1 MNELTSTSESF
12 LFRLCIPYNTST
24 SEFNNYLLDKEWMDS
39 FHIDT
44 DIINGSYSISERI
57 YYIEKKFGHYLNER
71 EYKELYERE
80 SLQLKIYS
88 DILNFSLSDYFISW
102 LKNSTNQFK
111 KNTLI
116 VIHKNKHK
124 AFIFPEVRVMV
135 ANEIYFIMPSLHDI
149 QVKPSVSSMNFDF
162 SGIFNVLTTLSFAL
176 PPPWGVFAAAGV
188 QLIELIIG
196 SLTNLSNFNSMVQVI
211 RQQLELEFKAH
222 DITTYAAELSNY
234 MTQFQN
240 FVTTA
245 NSLPDNISYIEHEVL
260 PFLKG
265 QKTTTTGSIYDSL
278 NQLLIKSYYL
288 GSGPDDKLANYSS
301 SLLIQLITAMIVNQ
315 KTIIVFTA
323 QLSSLQRNLDV
334 EKYNEYLDLWLG
346 EYVELRT
353 LINSVMKSCNDVV
366 TNASKHRNSLMNMEF
381 KPLPH
386 RGGITQDAICVIQ
399 DSWAG
404 YSSTKSVGA
413 SQSIDEFKRAMISF
427 YDSYKSE
434 QDKNFY
440 KWIDGVFPKNEINNR
455 LSNSLKT
462 WNEKIAPKKP
472 ENTIL
477 VEFNNDSK
485 NPKWSNKKHIYYAVE
500 FKNFLGSNISE
511 YKKFATVEGKSPS
524 LSSIPVDDLFLTRAR
539 VLHYRDDQIKDEVV
553 TVFKDN
559 VTTIYNDVEE

>member
-1 MNELTSTSESF
+1 MNSF
-12 LFRLCIPYNTST
+12 YI
-24 SEFNNYLLDKEWMDS
+24 DS
-39 FHIDT
+39 
-44 DIINGSYSISERI
+44 DIINGSYSISERKC
-57 YYIEKKFGHYLNER
+57 YVENKFGHYLNER
-71 EYKELYERE
+71 ENEELYKRE

-88 DILNFSLSDYFISW
+88 DILNFPLDDYFISW
-102 LKNSTNQFK
+102 LRNSTNQFK
-111 KNTLI
+111 KNTLV

-124 AFIFPEVRVMV
+124 ALIFPEVRVMV
-135 ANEIYFIMPSLHDI
+135 TNKIYFIMPSLHDI
-149 QVKPSVSSMNFDF
+149 QLKPFVNGMNFDF
-162 SGIFNVLTTLSFAL
+162 SGIFNILTTLSFAL
-176 PPPWGVFAAAGV
+176 PPPWGVFAAAGF

-196 SLTNLSNFNSMVQVI
+196 SFTNLSNFNSIVQVI

-234 MTQFQN
+234 MTQFQT

-301 SLLIQLITAMIVNQ
+301 VLLVQLITAIIVNQ
-315 KTIIVFTA
+315 KTIIIFTA
-323 QLSSLQRNLDV
+323 QLSSLQHNFDE

-353 LINSVMKSCNDVV
+353 LINGIMKSCNDIV
-366 TNASKHRNSLMNMEF
+366 TNVSKHRNSLMNMEF
-381 KPLPH
+381 RPLPH
-386 RGGITQDAICVIQ
+386 RGGITQDAICIIQ
-399 DSWAG
+399 DRWTG

-413 SQSIDEFKRAMISF
+413 SQSIDEFKKSMISF

-434 QDKNFY
+434 QDKNFST
-440 KWIDGVFPKNEINNR
+440 WIDSVFPKDEINNK
-455 LSNSLKT
+455 LSDSLKT

-477 VEFNNDSK
+477 VEFNNESK
-485 NPKWSNKKHIYYAVE
+485 NPKWGNKKYIYYAVE

-511 YKKFATVEGKSPS
+511 YKKFTTVEGKSPS
-524 LSSIPVDDLFLTRAR
+524 LSSIPVDNLFLTRAR

-559 VTTIYNDVEE
+559 VTTVYNDV

>member
-1 MNELTSTSESF
+1 MTKLTSTREYF
-12 LFRLCIPYNTST
+12 LFRLCIPFNTST
-24 SEFNNYLLDKEWMDS
+24 SELNSCLLDKEWMDS

-44 DIINGSYSISERI
+44 DIINNSYSIHERKC
-57 YYIEKKFGHYLNER
+57 YIEKKFGHYLNEK
-71 EYKELYERE
+71 EYEELYKRE

-88 DILNFSLSDYFISW
+88 DILNFSLDDYFISW
-102 LKNSTNQFK
+102 LKSRTIQFN
-111 KNTLI
+111 KNTLV
-116 VIHKNKHK
+116 VIHKNKHE
-124 AFIFPEVRVMV
+124 ALIFPEVRVMV
-135 ANEIYFIMPSLHDI
+135 TNKISFIMHSLYNI
-149 QVKPSVSSMNFDF
+149 QLKPSVKSMNFDF
-162 SGIFNVLTTLSFAL
+162 SGILNVLSTLSFAL
-176 PPPWGVFAAAGV
+176 PPPWGVFAAAGF

-196 SLTNLSNFNSMVQVI
+196 SFTNLSNFNSIVQVI

-234 MTQFQN
+234 MTQFQTI
-240 FVTTA
+240 VTTA

-301 SLLIQLITAMIVNQ
+301 ILLVQLITAIIVNQ
-315 KTIIVFTA
+315 KTIIIFTA
-323 QLSSLQRNLDV
+323 QLSSLQRNIDE

-353 LINSVMKSCNDVV
+353 LINGIMKSCNDIA
-366 TNASKHRNSLMNMEF
+366 TNTSKHRSSLMNMEF

-399 DSWAG
+399 DSWTG

-413 SQSIDEFKRAMISF
+413 SQSIDEFKSSMISF

-434 QDKNFY
+434 QDKNFST
-440 KWIDGVFPKNEINNR
+440 WIDGVFPKDQINNR
-455 LSNSLKT
+455 LADSLKT

-477 VEFNNDSK
+477 VDFINESK
-485 NPKWSNKKHIYYAVE
+485 NPKWSNKKYIYYAIE

-511 YKKFATVEGKSPS
+511 YKKFTTVEGKSPS

-539 VLHYRDDQIKDEVV
+539 VLHFKDDQIKGEVL

-559 VTTIYNDVEE
+559 VTTTYNDD

>member
-1 MNELTSTSESF
+1 MTNLTSTSVSF
-12 LFRLCIPYNTST
+12 LFRLCIPFNTST
-24 SEFNNYLLDKEWMDS
+24 SEFNDCLLDKEWMDS
-39 FHIDT
+39 FYIDT
-44 DIINGSYSISERI
+44 DIINGSYSISERKC
-57 YYIEKKFGHYLNER
+57 YIEKKIGHYLNE
-71 EYKELYERE
+71 KECEDLYNRE

-88 DILNFSLSDYFISW
+88 DILNFPLGDYFISW
-102 LKNSTNQFK
+102 MKKSTHQFN
-111 KNTLI
+111 KNTLV

-135 ANEIYFIMPSLHDI
+135 TNKIFFIMPSLHNI
-149 QVKPSVSSMNFDF
+149 HLKSSVNSMNFDF
-162 SGIFNVLTTLSFAL
+162 SGVFNVLATLSFAL
-176 PPPWGVFAAAGV
+176 PPPWGVFAAAGF

-196 SLTNLSNFNSMVQVI
+196 SFMNLSNFNNIVQVI

-234 MTQFQN
+234 MTQFQT

-278 NQLLIKSYYL
+278 NQLLIKSYYF
-288 GSGPDDKLANYSS
+288 GSGPDDKLASYSYI
-301 SLLIQLITAMIVNQ
+301 LLIQLITAIIVNQ
-315 KTIIVFTA
+315 KTIIIFTA
-323 QLSSLQRNLDV
+323 QLSSLQRNSDE

-353 LINSVMKSCNDVV
+353 LINNVMTSCNDIVI
-366 TNASKHRNSLMNMEF
+366 NASKHRKSLINMEF

-413 SQSIDEFKRAMISF
+413 SQSIDEFKRSMISF
-427 YDSYKSE
+427 YDSYKCE
-434 QDKNFY
+434 QDKNFCT
-440 KWIDGVFPKNEINNR
+440 WIDGLFPKGEINNR
-455 LSNSLKT
+455 LAVSLKT

-472 ENTIL
+472 ENTIQ
-477 VEFNNDSK
+477 VEFK
-485 NPKWSNKKHIYYAVE
+485 NESENSKWSNEKCIYYAVE
-500 FKNFLGSNISE
+500 FKNFLGTNISE
-511 YKKFATVEGKSPS
+511 YKKFKTVKGKSPS
-524 LSSIPVDDLFLTRAR
+524 LLSIPIDDLFLTRAR

-559 VTTIYNDVEE
+559 VTTIYNDV